1 MDTIREK
8 ALNAAL
14 EIWRPQFVMVG
25 SDPNAASRVL
35 ETAREI
41 EAYLNGKDPSPKGGT
56 GVNLGGPLTQ
66 VGHQQSQ
73 MGLPQ

>member
-1 MDTIREK
+1 MSSGIRET

-14 EIWRPQFVMVG
+14 EIWRPAFAMG
-25 SDPNAASRVL
+25 SPASAIKVL

-41 EAYLNGKDPSPKGGT
+41 EAYLSGKDTPPKGGV

-73 MGLPQ
+73 GLPQ